1 MKKILSLAV
10 ALLVTTSL
18 YAVPPQEKGDMPEP
32 PHQHFQ
38 KMGPDFEKIAKELNI
53 TDEQKAQMNEMM
65 KVDMERKQEL
75 RKQVREKMDAIS
87 DELMKENIDMNAVN
101 AIAAEVQQL
110 SADIS
115 RINIES
121 KLKVRSV
128 LSFEQYTKM
137 EKSRKEM
144 MEKFKKEFKQEAKQ
158 AFADKDKKDKQDKK
172 DKKDKKAK
180 K

>member
-18 YAVPPQEKGDMPEP
+18 YAVPPQDKGDVAEP
-32 PHQHFQ
+32 QHMHHQ
-38 KMGPDFEKIAKELNI
+38 KMGPDFAKIAKELNI
-53 TDEQKAQMNEMM
+53 TEEQKTTLNDMM
-65 KVDMERKQEL
+65 KEDMSRKKEL
-75 RKQVREKMDAIS
+75 RQVIRQKMEAI
-87 DELMKENIDMNAVN
+87 DEELLKENIDMNVINQLATE
-101 AIAAEVQQL
+101 IQQT

-128 LSFEQYTKM
+128 LSFEQYTNM
-137 EKSRKEM
+137 EQNRKEM
-144 MEKFKKEFKQEAKQ
+144 MEKFKKEKPAKVEEKVQ
-158 AFADKDKKDKQDKK
+158 PKK

>member
-10 ALLVTTSL
+10 ALLVSSSL
-18 YAVPPQEKGDMPEP
+18 YAVPPQDKGDVAEP
-32 PHQHFQ
+32 QHMHHQ
-38 KMGPDFEKIAKELNI
+38 KMGPDFAKIAEELNI
-53 TDEQKAQMNEMM
+53 TEEQKTALNNMM
-65 KVDMERKQEL
+65 KEDMSRKKELRQVIRQKMEAIDEELLKENVDMNVINQL
-75 RKQVREKMDAIS
+75 
-87 DELMKENIDMNAVN
+87 
-101 AIAAEVQQL
+101 AAEIQQT

-137 EKSRKEM
+137 EQNRKEM
-144 MEKFKKEFKQEAKQ
+144 MKNF
-158 AFADKDKKDKQDKK
+158 KKDKPANAEEKVQPKKDKK
-172 DKKDKKAK
+172 DKKDKKGK

>member
-32 PHQHFQ
+32 PHMHHQ
-38 KMGPDFEKIAKELNI
+38 KMGLDFEKIAKELNI
-53 TDEQKAQMNEMM
+53 TDAQKTQLNEMM
-65 KVDMERKQEL
+65 KEDMSRKKEL
-75 RKQVREKMDAIS
+75 RQNIKQKMDLI
-87 DELMKENIDMNAVN
+87 DEELMKENIDMNVIN
-101 AIAAEVQQL
+101 KLAAEIQQT

-137 EKSRKEM
+137 EQSRKEM
-144 MEKFKKEFKQEAKQ
+144 MAKFR
-158 AFADKDKKDKQDKK
+158 KDKQDKVEEK
-172 DKKDKKAK
+172 IQPKKDKKAK

>member
-137 EKSRKEM
+137 EKTRKEM
-144 MEKFKKEFKQEAKQ
+144 MEKFKKEKPIKVEENIQPK
-158 AFADKDKKDKQDKK
+158 KDKKE
-172 DKKDKKAK
+172 KKDKKAK

>member
-10 ALLVTTSL
+10 ALLVSSSL
-18 YAVPPQEKGDMPEP
+18 YAVPPQDKGDVAEP
-32 PHQHFQ
+32 QHMHHQ
-38 KMGPDFEKIAKELNI
+38 KMGPDFAKIAEELNI
-53 TDEQKAQMNEMM
+53 TEEQKTTLNNMM
-65 KVDMERKQEL
+65 KEDMSRKKELRQVIRQKMEAIDEELLKENVDMNVINQLATE
-75 RKQVREKMDAIS
+75 I
-87 DELMKENIDMNAVN
+87 
-101 AIAAEVQQL
+101 QQK

-137 EKSRKEM
+137 EQNRKEM
-144 MEKFKKEFKQEAKQ
+144 MKNF
-158 AFADKDKKDKQDKK
+158 KKDKPANAEEKVQPKKDKK
-172 DKKDKKAK
+172 DKKDKKGK

>member
-1 MKKILSLAV
+1 MEAIDEE
-10 ALLVTTSL
+10 LL
-18 YAVPPQEKGDMPEP
+18 
-32 PHQHFQ
+32 
-38 KMGPDFEKIAKELNI
+38 
-53 TDEQKAQMNEMM
+53 
-65 KVDMERKQEL
+65 
-75 RKQVREKMDAIS
+75 
-87 DELMKENIDMNAVN
+87 KENIDMNVINQLATE
-101 AIAAEVQQL
+101 IQQT

-137 EKSRKEM
+137 EQNRKEM
-144 MEKFKKEFKQEAKQ
+144 MEKFKKEKPAKVEEKVQ
-158 AFADKDKKDKQDKK
+158 PKK

>member
-10 ALLVTTSL
+10 ALLVSSSL
-18 YAVPPQEKGDMPEP
+18 YAVPPQDKGDVAEP
-32 PHQHFQ
+32 QHMHHQ
-38 KMGPDFEKIAKELNI
+38 KMGPDFAKIAEELNI
-53 TDEQKAQMNEMM
+53 TEEQKTTLNNMM
-65 KVDMERKQEL
+65 KEDMSRKKELRQVIRQKMEAIDDELLKENVDMNVINQLATE
-75 RKQVREKMDAIS
+75 I
-87 DELMKENIDMNAVN
+87 
-101 AIAAEVQQL
+101 QQT

-137 EKSRKEM
+137 EQNRKEM
-144 MEKFKKEFKQEAKQ
+144 MEKFKKEKPAKVEEKVQ
-158 AFADKDKKDKQDKK
+158 PKKEKK
-172 DKKDKKAK
+172 DKKDKKGK

>member
-18 YAVPPQEKGDMPEP
+18 YAVPPQDKGDVAEP
-32 PHQHFQ
+32 QHMHHQ
-38 KMGPDFEKIAKELNI
+38 KMGPDFAKIAKELNI
-53 TDEQKAQMNEMM
+53 TEEQKTTLNDMM
-65 KVDMERKQEL
+65 KEDMSRKKEL
-75 RKQVREKMDAIS
+75 RQVIRQKMEAI
-87 DELMKENIDMNAVN
+87 DEELLKENIDMNVINQLATE
-101 AIAAEVQQL
+101 IQQT

-137 EKSRKEM
+137 EQNRKEM
-144 MEKFKKEFKQEAKQ
+144 MEKFKKEKPAKVEEKVQ
-158 AFADKDKKDKQDKK
+158 PKK

>member
-10 ALLVTTSL
+10 ALLVSSSL
-18 YAVPPQEKGDMPEP
+18 YAVPPQDKGDVAEP
-32 PHQHFQ
+32 QHMHHQ
-38 KMGPDFEKIAKELNI
+38 KMGPDFAKIAEELNI
-53 TDEQKAQMNEMM
+53 TEEQKTALNNM
-65 KVDMERKQEL
+65 KKEDMSRKKELRQVIRQKMEAIDEELLKENVDMNVINQLATE
-75 RKQVREKMDAIS
+75 I
-87 DELMKENIDMNAVN
+87 
-101 AIAAEVQQL
+101 QQK

-137 EKSRKEM
+137 EKTRKEM
-144 MEKFKKEFKQEAKQ
+144 MEKFKEEKPIKVEENIQPK
-158 AFADKDKKDKQDKK
+158 KDKKE
-172 DKKDKKAK
+172 KKDKKAK

>member
-75 RKQVREKMDAIS
+75 RKQVKEKMDAIS

-137 EKSRKEM
+137 EKTRKEM

>member
-18 YAVPPQEKGDMPEP
+18 YAVPPQDKGDMSEP
-32 PHQHFQ
+32 PQMHHQ
-38 KMGPDFEKIAKELNI
+38 KMGIDFAKIAKELNI
-53 TDEQKAQMNEMM
+53 TDEQKDKLNEMM
-65 KVDMERKQEL
+65 KEDMSRKKELRQVIRQKMEAIDEELLKENVDMNVINQLATE
-75 RKQVREKMDAIS
+75 I
-87 DELMKENIDMNAVN
+87 
-101 AIAAEVQQL
+101 QQT

-115 RINIES
+115 KINIES

-137 EKSRKEM
+137 EQNRKEM
-144 MEKFKKEFKQEAKQ
+144 MKNF
-158 AFADKDKKDKQDKK
+158 KKDKPANAEEKVQPKKDKK
-172 DKKDKKAK
+172 DKKDKKGK

>member
-75 RKQVREKMDAIS
+75 RKQIKEKMDAIS

-137 EKSRKEM
+137 EKTRKEM

-158 AFADKDKKDKQDKK
+158 IFADKAKDKQDKK

>member
-75 RKQVREKMDAIS
+75 RKQVKEKMDAIS

-128 LSFEQYTKM
+128 LSFEQYTKI
-137 EKSRKEM
+137 EKNRKEM
-144 MEKFKKEFKQEAKQ
+144 RKKIKKELKQEAKQ
-158 AFADKDKKDKQDKK
+158 IFADKAKDKQDKK

>member
-32 PHQHFQ
+32 PHMMHHQ
-38 KMGPDFEKIAKELNI
+38 KGPDFEKIAKELNI

-87 DELMKENIDMNAVN
+87 DELMKENIDMNKVN

-121 KLKVRSV
+121 KLKVRSI

-137 EKSRKEM
+137 EQNRREM

-158 AFADKDKKDKQDKK
+158 AFADKDKKDK
-172 DKKDKKAK
+172 KDKKAK

>member
-10 ALLVTTSL
+10 ALLVSSSL
-18 YAVPPQEKGDMPEP
+18 YAVPPQDKGDVAEP
-32 PHQHFQ
+32 QHMHHQ
-38 KMGPDFEKIAKELNI
+38 KMGPDFAKIAEELNI
-53 TDEQKAQMNEMM
+53 TEEQKTALNNMM
-65 KVDMERKQEL
+65 KEDMSRKKELRQVIRQKMEAIDEELLKENVDMNVINQLASE
-75 RKQVREKMDAIS
+75 I
-87 DELMKENIDMNAVN
+87 
-101 AIAAEVQQL
+101 QQK

-137 EKSRKEM
+137 EKTRKEM

-158 AFADKDKKDKQDKK
+158 IFADKAKDKQDKK

>member
-10 ALLVTTSL
+10 ALLLSSSL
-18 YAVPPQEKGDMPEP
+18 YAVPPQEKGDVPG
-32 PHQHFQ
+32 HAFGHHQ
-38 KMGPDFEKIAKELNI
+38 KMTGPDFEKLAKDLNI
-53 TDEQKAQMNEMM
+53 TDDQKAQLNEMM
-65 KVDMERKQEL
+65 KEDMSRKKEL
-75 RKQVREKMDAIS
+75 RQTIREKMELI
-87 DELMKENIDMNAVN
+87 DEELLKENIDMNAVN
-101 AIAAEVQQL
+101 QLAAEIQQT

-137 EKSRKEM
+137 EKNRKEM
-144 MEKFKKEFKQEAKQ
+144 MANFKKEAKEVK
-158 AFADKDKKDKQDKK
+158 ADKAKDDKAK

>member
-10 ALLVTTSL
+10 ALLVSSSL
-18 YAVPPQEKGDMPEP
+18 YAVPPQDKGDVAEP
-32 PHQHFQ
+32 QHMHHQ
-38 KMGPDFEKIAKELNI
+38 KMGPDFAKIAEELNI
-53 TDEQKAQMNEMM
+53 TEEQKTTLNNMM
-65 KVDMERKQEL
+65 KEDMSRKKELRQVIRQKMEAIDEELLKENVDMNVINQL
-75 RKQVREKMDAIS
+75 
-87 DELMKENIDMNAVN
+87 
-101 AIAAEVQQL
+101 AAEIQQT

-137 EKSRKEM
+137 EQNRKEM
-144 MEKFKKEFKQEAKQ
+144 MKNF
-158 AFADKDKKDKQDKK
+158 KKDKPANAEEKVQPKK
-172 DKKDKKAK
+172 DKKDKKGK

>member
-32 PHQHFQ
+32 PHMMHHQ
-38 KMGPDFEKIAKELNI
+38 KGPDFEKIAKELNI

-65 KVDMERKQEL
+65 KTDMERKQEL
-75 RKQVREKMDAIS
+75 RKQIREKMDAIT

-121 KLKVRSV
+121 KLKVRSI
-128 LSFEQYTKM
+128 LSFEQYTNM
-137 EKSRKEM
+137 EQNRREM

-158 AFADKDKKDKQDKK
+158 AFADKDKKDK
-172 DKKDKKAK
+172 
-180 K
+180 

>member
-18 YAVPPQEKGDMPEP
+18 YAVPPQEKSDMPEP

-75 RKQVREKMDAIS
+75 RKQVKEKMDAIS

-137 EKSRKEM
+137 EKTRKEM